1 VHAPP
6 RVRGGLVARLA
17 VLLAGLLVFAVAVVA
32 QLESRLGLSPWDVL
46 HQGIA
51 ERTPLSFGVATVC
64 VSVAVLG
71 LAWMLGARI
80 GIGTAA
86 NALLVGAFIEALTA
100 IGPVDRLSESSLG
113 VRIALLVV
121 TMPLIGIGS
130 ALYLGAWLGA
140 GPRDSLMVVGG
151 QRTGLRLGVVRTGL
165 ELAALGVGYVLGGTV
180 GVGTVVFAL
189 GVGPALEGGFWLLRR
204 TPLADARSIRVP
216 VASPDV
222 AVSVAAD
229 VAGGDVR

>member
-6 RVRGGLVARLA
+6 RVRGGLRTRLV
-17 VLLAGLLVFAVAVVA
+17 VLVAGLFVFAVAIVA

-51 ERTPLSFGVATVC
+51 KHTPLSFGLANIA
-64 VSVAVLG
+64 VSVAVLAG
-71 LAWMLGARI
+71 AWRLGARI
-80 GIGTAA
+80 GIGTVL
-86 NALLVGAFIEALTA
+86 NAILVGAFIQALTV

-113 VRIALLVV
+113 VRIGLLVLAMV
-121 TMPLIGIGS
+121 LIGVGS

-151 QRTGLRLGVVRTGL
+151 ERTGARLGIVRAVL
-165 ELAALGVGYVLGGTV
+165 ELAALGAGWALGGTI

-189 GVGPALEGGFWLLRR
+189 GVGPALEGAFWVLQ
-204 TPLADARSIRVP
+204 RSGLVVP
-216 VASPDV
+216 VAETASPLPAPPV
-222 AVSVAAD
+222 L
-229 VAGGDVR
+229 